1 MNEHSFMSNTRLIQ
15 KRKRKFSDKNIYISL
30 CQFSK
35 RYFSGKNIC
44 LLSISII
51 VENFELFTILMEIFF
66 FRFYISHLTL
76 FYLLFLFFMY
86 FYVWHMLLLVL
97 HVHIILSINPFT
109 MKSAK
114 ALWATWLGHQYIY
127 TYICRATANSIWV
140 YWILP

>member
-66 FRFYISHLTL
+66 FPFLYIASHFILFIIFIFHVFLRMAHVIVSVACAYYTVDKSIHHEIGKSTL
-76 FYLLFLFFMY
+76 SNL
-86 FYVWHMLLLVL
+86 
-97 HVHIILSINPFT
+97 IGTPI
-109 MKSAK
+109 
-114 ALWATWLGHQYIY
+114 YIY
-127 TYICRATANSIWV
+127 IHM
-140 YWILP
+140 